1 MKAQVKK
8 TCSWNKLVEYGNRSS
23 WLLMGFI
30 ITTEEFWLKRKSNQ
44 NDKAMI
50 LNGKKIN
57 FDSMWLMYII
67 VKLLFWTSKRAVLPY
82 KMNKVFFAPCK
93 GIQDSLGFQIPRCR
107 FRIPGTAFQTLA
119 VEFGFRIPWA
129 LFWIPKRKIP
139 DSTSNNFPDS
149 GIHIPL
155 LGVSI
160 LVKFLSLLLGARS
173 PFKLTECPQ

>member
-1 MKAQVKK
+1 M
-8 TCSWNKLVEYGNRSS
+8 C
-23 WLLMGFI
+23 
-30 ITTEEFWLKRKSNQ
+30 
-44 NDKAMI
+44 
-50 LNGKKIN
+50 
-57 FDSMWLMYII
+57 LMYVI

-82 KMNKVFFAPCK
+82 KMKTSIFAPCK
-93 GIQDSLGFQIPRCR
+93 VIQDSLGFQIPCCR
-107 FRIPGTAFQTLA
+107 FRIPGTPFQSFS

-173 PFKLTECPQ
+173 PFILKEYGSCYYLFIIIIIIIIIIDEWHWYKATAS